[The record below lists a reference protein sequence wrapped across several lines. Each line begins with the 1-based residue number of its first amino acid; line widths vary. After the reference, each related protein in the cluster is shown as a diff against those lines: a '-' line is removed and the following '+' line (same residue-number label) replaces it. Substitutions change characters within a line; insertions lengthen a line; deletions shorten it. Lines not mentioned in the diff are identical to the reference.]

1 MEPVGATKSNTLIFA
16 LTEETEVSIGLL
28 ANQSGKNCM
37 SLESFNLKKLSYQ
50 PIVND
55 PSGVD
60 GIVTE
65 SKPRDNKIYDLFGRR
80 VLTPQKGGV
89 YIIGG
94 QKAVIK

>member
-1 MEPVGATKSNTLIFA
+1 
-16 LTEETEVSIGLL
+16 
-28 ANQSGKNCM
+28 M

-65 SKPRDNKIYDLFGRR
+65 SKPHDNKIYDLFGRR

-94 QKAVIK
+94 QKVVIK